1 MGNSVYVHTNMSEP
15 HNGPPEPLKG
25 CRGTPSK
32 RRIPGER
39 EQIKTAYASGIGSRE
54 IARNMQLPAGTVL
67 ARAKRERWTQQIA
80 AAKLIERPNL
90 AREIAKPDAISAI
103 SPMQS
108 AALTMRQRGQR
119 HLERMAG
126 LSEKVVS
133 HVETLEAET
142 ILDRVDK
149 VEKLDRIARR
159 NYGLDLDQR
168 PVSTV
173 NFNVVADHLSVP
185 VQINVSSPP
194 ESPS

>member
-1 MGNSVYVHTNMSEP
+1 VEG
-15 HNGPPEPLKG
+15 
-25 CRGTPSK
+25 
-32 RRIPGER
+32 
-39 EQIKTAYASGIGSRE
+39 E
-54 IARNMQLPAGTVL
+54 IARNMGLAQGTVL
-67 ARAKRERWTQQIA
+67 ARAKREGWTRQIQE
-80 AAKLIERPNL
+80 AKALTPSL
-90 AREIAKPDAISAI
+90 LSSKAITAT
-103 SPMQS
+103 PMQS
-108 AALTMRQRGQR
+108 AALTMHQRGQR

-126 LSEKVVS
+126 VSEKVVS
-133 HVETLEAET
+133 HVETLGART

-159 NYGLDLDQR
+159 NYGLDLDPR